1 MTERAPLPPL
11 DPTPIKDIARSLRF
25 VAEVSGRTL
34 RKTLPLDALPDP
46 AARVAE
52 SALSALLKVGREA
65 ERGASKLAHTLLD
78 RDLPPPL
85 SDASEAEA
93 EASFAAAAQDGLR
106 AALSQLGAETSLVSE
121 SATRRAW
128 RMVAHEGSGHRDS
141 ATAAALFTA
150 LEQAQ
155 VLRDAVWAEGALPA
169 PEAERIATFALL
181 LAMLA
186 DHTSFKAALP
196 AAVDIALAIRQDIA
210 SADTQERLET
220 LFDEFR
226 DHV

>member
-1 MTERAPLPPL
+1 L

-78 RDLPPPL
+78 RTDLPPPL
-85 SDASEAEA
+85 ADATEAEA
-93 EASFAAAAQDGLR
+93 EASFTAAAHEGLR
-106 AALSQLGAETSLVSE
+106 AALALLGAETSLVSE
-121 SATRRAW
+121 SAMRRAW
-128 RMVAHEGSGHRDS
+128 RTVIHAGSGHRDS

-155 VLRDAVWAEGALPA
+155 VLRDAVWNEDALPA

-186 DHTSFKAALP
+186 DHASYQSALP

-210 SADTQERLET
+210 AADRPDRLES